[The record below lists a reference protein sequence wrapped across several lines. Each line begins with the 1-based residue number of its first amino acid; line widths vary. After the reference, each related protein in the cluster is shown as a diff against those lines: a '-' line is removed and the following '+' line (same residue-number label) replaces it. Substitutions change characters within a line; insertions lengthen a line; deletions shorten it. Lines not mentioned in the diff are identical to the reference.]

1 MGIRTEET
9 ETNPQPVVTAWA
21 TKDTR
26 ERGTRG
32 FVRDEDDNGGRRIPT
47 SWIHNVLLVKVTH
60 VILDI
65 RGQAEDLHA
74 ATE

>member
-1 MGIRTEET
+1 MSQHGRPKTPA
-9 ETNPQPVVTAWA
+9 N
-21 TKDTR
+21 
-26 ERGTRG
+26 TRG